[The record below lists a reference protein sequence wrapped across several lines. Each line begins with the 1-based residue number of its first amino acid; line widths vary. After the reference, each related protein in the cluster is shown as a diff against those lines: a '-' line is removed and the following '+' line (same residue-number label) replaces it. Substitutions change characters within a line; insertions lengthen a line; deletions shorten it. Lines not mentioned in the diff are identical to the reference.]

1 MCTIQDLSRDYRQ
14 VTIEL
19 VPMVESEWEGYIEV
33 KRKELLAAPG
43 QAGGKNQSL
52 DVAKHTE
59 SPIVYYNGIHYVPNF
74 LTWARK
80 VYSYSGSPVV
90 ADFKVIT
97 TTPEQTRRTVR
108 CKYTHTHTMQPRNL
122 GQLNSHY
129 HQFH

>member
-1 MCTIQDLSRDYRQ
+1 
-14 VTIEL
+14 
-19 VPMVESEWEGYIEV
+19 MVESEWEGYIEV
-33 KRKELLAAPG
+33 KRKELLGAPG

-59 SPIVYYNGIHYVPNF
+59 SPIVYYNGIHYVPNL

-97 TTPEQTRRTVR
+97 RHTVR
-108 CKYTHTHTMQPRNL
+108 CSTHTHTMRPRNL
-122 GQLNSHY
+122 DQRNSHY
-129 HQFH
+129 HLLFYFKNSSLLQTLPTPLG